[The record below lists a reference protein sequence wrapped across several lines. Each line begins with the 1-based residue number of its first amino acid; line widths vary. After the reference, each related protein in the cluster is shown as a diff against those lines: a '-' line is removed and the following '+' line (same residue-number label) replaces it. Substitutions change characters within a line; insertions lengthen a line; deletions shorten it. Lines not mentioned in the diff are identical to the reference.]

1 MALAES
7 TPRQKAMML
16 ILLIVAIGVFFYLY
30 GLPRGK
36 EVERKRGELAQV
48 TQEVNLNKARAENLE
63 KIRKEREVLERQLA
77 ELLKRLPPE
86 REIPQV
92 LRSVTG
98 LARGAGLTVV
108 SVKRKEGRPQV
119 SPIFVEIPLT
129 VSLQGGYHGILRF
142 AEQVGQLPRLVTISE
157 FQLKPPEKADAEFR
171 VQADL
176 VATVYQAP
184 AEAIPTQQDQKKQ

>member
-7 TPRQKAMML
+7 TPQQKILMFV
-16 ILLIVAIGVFFYLY
+16 LLIVAAGVVFYLY
-30 GLPRGK
+30 GLPYGAK
-36 EVERKRGELAQV
+36 VEAYQKQRADLRSRVELRRVQLA
-48 TQEVNLNKARAENLE
+48 NLD
-63 KIRKEREVLERQLA
+63 KIRKERAVLEGQLA

-98 LARGAGLTVV
+98 LARSSGLTVV
-108 SVKRKEGRPQV
+108 GVKRKEGRPQID
-119 SPIFVEIPLT
+119 PIFVEIPMT
-129 VSLQGGYHGILRF
+129 VSVQGGYPGLLRF

-157 FQLKPPEKADAEFR
+157 LQIKPPEKADAGFR
-171 VQADL
+171 IQADL

-184 AEAIPTQQDQKKQ
+184 AETITAHQDKKPQ